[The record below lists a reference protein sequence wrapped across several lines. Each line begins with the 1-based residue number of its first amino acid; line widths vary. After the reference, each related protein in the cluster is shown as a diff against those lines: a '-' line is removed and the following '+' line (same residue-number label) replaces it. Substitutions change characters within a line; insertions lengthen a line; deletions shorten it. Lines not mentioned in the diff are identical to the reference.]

1 MARRHRPR
9 IYKQVL
15 ADTVDFGGSGDQV
28 LLATISPID
37 VQAGPGWLKNVV
49 ISVLQNDGDG
59 DNGGFMFYLSTS
71 NSWNDDYVIAARATP
86 GGLSGN
92 VSLSARRYIR
102 DNVAD
107 VSRNDAELYVW
118 GEVTDLG
125 TTQNTARVI
134 VEAWGRFISMA

>member
-1 MARRHRPR
+1 M
-9 IYKQVL
+9 
-15 ADTVDFGGSGDQV
+15 G
-28 LLATISPID
+28 TISPID

-71 NSWNDDYVIAARATP
+71 NSWQEDYVISARATP

-107 VSRNDAELYVW
+107 TSRNDAELYLW

-134 VEAWGRFISMA
+134 IEAWGRFIILT

>member
-1 MARRHRPR
+1 MARNRRPR
-9 IYKQVL
+9 IYKQVKTQTK
-15 ADTVDFGGSGDQV
+15 DMGGSGTQI
-28 LLATISPID
+28 LLGTISPID

-102 DNVAD
+102 DSVAD

-125 TTQNTARVI
+125 TVSNTARIVI
-134 VEAWGRFISMA
+134 EAWGRFITLT

>member
-1 MARRHRPR
+1 M
-9 IYKQVL
+9 
-15 ADTVDFGGSGDQV
+15 S
-28 LLATISPID
+28 ISPID

-71 NSWNDDYVIAARATP
+71 NSWSDDYVIAARATP

-134 VEAWGRFISMA
+134 IEAWGRFITLT